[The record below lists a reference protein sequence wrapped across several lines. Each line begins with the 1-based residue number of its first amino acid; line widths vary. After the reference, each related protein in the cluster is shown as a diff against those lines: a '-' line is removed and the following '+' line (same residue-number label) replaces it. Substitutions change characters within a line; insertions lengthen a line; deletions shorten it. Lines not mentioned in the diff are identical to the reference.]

1 MKERR
6 ALDLRPMRLLFIKL
20 KHIGDALLLTPTLK
34 AVRETYPQS
43 EIWVVVRQG
52 TEGIL
57 EGCPYMDRLITA
69 SSPEKGRRGLM
80 DRVRQIQMTWK
91 LRQEHFDYAFE
102 LSDGDRGRWLAG
114 LSGAKER
121 VATSHYVRLNWS
133 ARRAITRFSDTPW
146 TQAHR
151 VEKDYQLVRECL
163 PLPEIIP
170 GLVFDKDRSRLPA
183 VFPGWTKFAV
193 MHPGTRWRRKQWPL
207 ANWIEVGRHL
217 LSRGL
222 RLMVSAG
229 PDAEERA
236 MASEICSALG
246 EGAMSTNGQASW
258 AELAGLLHQA
268 ALFVGVDTAAMHLA
282 AACQCPTV
290 AIFGPSIPTF
300 WRPWKTQHR
309 LIFAPE
315 SAAALKRPDFLEAVS
330 QTSAATAP
338 LSEVLDAC
346 EAILSSHPALA

>member
-20 KHIGDALLLTPTLK
+20 KHIGDALLLTPTLR

-146 TQAHR
+146 TQIGRAH
-151 VEKDYQLVRECL
+151 V
-163 PLPEIIP
+163 
-170 GLVFDKDRSRLPA
+170 
-183 VFPGWTKFAV
+183 
-193 MHPGTRWRRKQWPL
+193 
-207 ANWIEVGRHL
+207 
-217 LSRGL
+217 
-222 RLMVSAG
+222 
-229 PDAEERA
+229 
-236 MASEICSALG
+236 
-246 EGAMSTNGQASW
+246 
-258 AELAGLLHQA
+258 
-268 ALFVGVDTAAMHLA
+268 
-282 AACQCPTV
+282 
-290 AIFGPSIPTF
+290 
-300 WRPWKTQHR
+300 
-309 LIFAPE
+309 
-315 SAAALKRPDFLEAVS
+315 
-330 QTSAATAP
+330 
-338 LSEVLDAC
+338 
-346 EAILSSHPALA
+346 